1 MKKINLYRFIVA
13 FGFLGLWQLS
23 AYEGWIDTFYFSSPI
38 EILSLFIKNM
48 TDLSFWRH
56 MGITFIESWLSF
68 LFIMFISIFL
78 ASLFWFIPTLG
89 EVFEPLFILLNS
101 IPKSALAPLFIVWL
115 GTGAK
120 TIIVCGISVGVFGC
134 IMNIYHTFL
143 QTDPERIKLIQTLG
157 GNKMHVY
164 FKIMIPGNIPFFIS
178 VAKVQ
183 IGLALVGVIIGE
195 FLGGRN
201 GLGYLI
207 IYGSQV
213 FALDL
218 VILCILLLCLF
229 ATMFY
234 GMIHLIEKK
243 CNKYF

>member
-1 MKKINLYRFIVA
+1 MKKIFIYRLIVA
-13 FGFLGLWQLS
+13 FGFLLFWQISSLK
-23 AYEGWIDTFYFSSPI
+23 GWIDSFYFSSPL
-38 EILSLFIKNM
+38 EITKLCIQNM
-48 TDLSFWRH
+48 TDVSFWKH
-56 MGITFIESWLSF
+56 IGITFIESWASF
-68 LFIMFISIFL
+68 VFIMFISLFL

-89 EVFEPLFILLNS
+89 EVLEPLFILLNS

-143 QTDPERIKLIQTLG
+143 QTDPERVKLIYTLG
-157 GNKMHVY
+157 GNNFHVY
-164 FKIMIPGNIPFFIS
+164 TKILIPGNIPFFIS

-195 FLGGRN
+195 FLGGKN

-218 VILCILLLCLF
+218 VILCILILCLF
-229 ATMFY
+229 AALFY
-234 GMIHLIEKK
+234 WIIHLIEKK
-243 CNKYF
+243 CATFF